1 MISRRPVFVLLLA
14 GLGVLCTA
22 SVWAAVPS
30 PVTSFVDPC
39 LRVCPGGDMNFH
51 VVVRDASSNPVA
63 ASTVMIDFSNCVGV
77 VFCPPLPGDPY
88 TFVPPASILMTSN
101 AAGIADFPIRAGG
114 VCVGT
119 INVYADGVLLA
130 SRSAVSSPDQNG
142 DLTVNAVDN
151 GILGGKLGSSNPTGD
166 FNCSGFVEAGD
177 TGILL
182 AHVGHSCQAVVPVVP
197 RSWGTLKVIYR

>member
-1 MISRRPVFVLLLA
+1 MIFRRPVLMLLLA
-14 GLGVLCTA
+14 GLGVFSAA
-22 SVWAAVPS
+22 SARAGVPS
-30 PVTSFVDPC
+30 PATSFVDPC
-39 LRVCPGGDMNFH
+39 LRVCPAGDMNFH
-51 VVVRDASSNPVA
+51 VVVRDALSNPVA
-63 ASTVMIDFSNCVGV
+63 ASNVMIDFSNCAGV
-77 VFCPPLPGDPY
+77 AFCPTLPGDPY

-130 SRSAVSSPDQNG
+130 SRNAVSSPDQNG
-142 DLTVNAVDN
+142 DLTVNAVDS
-151 GILGGKLGSSNPTGD
+151 GILGGKLGGSDPTGD
-166 FNCSGFVEAGD
+166 FNCSGVVEAGD

-182 AHVGHSCQAVVPVVP
+182 VHGGHSCQAVVPVVP